1 VALAID
7 ASSPAATTVSGVSTT
22 PISTASF
29 NPPAGSY
36 LVVAFSANTASGVTP
51 GTPTI
56 TDNLGTPLTYNL
68 RQWKTR
74 ATAPTAN
81 GQVAIWTAP
90 VVSGGSMIVS
100 VTTGT
105 ASGNQ
110 QTALKV
116 WVITGQDSVTPV
128 GTNGKN
134 ASTSASSI
142 SQSYT
147 GAGTGGWGF
156 LVTCDW
162 SALGSFTAGSGCAVD
177 ATGTV
182 PTTQFSYAFAR
193 RTLADDTNGGSNSL
207 NVNAAGSSTDLSWA
221 WLEMLPPATGSVV
234 PVYWEG
240 RRRGLALPRLW
251 RGRSVSPPQTQFAV
265 PPVFPPAGV
274 HQPRQLRGLLPRRA
288 RTVTPVPAQVVVQPP
303 AFVPVMVRARKVITG
318 LRRSRGFHPL
328 GSRMP
333 AHQQGLRPR
342 LKLPKLTRSR
352 VANPVPAQVVL
363 TAPAYPPQGWRARI
377 KVVRQ
382 ARGRTA
388 VVVPPQTAV
397 VVATWLPGL
406 ARARTKLVKLIRA
419 RISAPV
425 HSHAAPSASRARPKP
440 LLRQVVV
447 RRTRITAPPAPQVAP
462 PARSVRIAAKV
473 LRLVRGRSRSVVPP
487 QIILIAPG
495 YPPAPIRIRRTLFK
509 ARLRRGVTDGW
520 ITTVVD
526 CHLPRPGSG
535 LTTRPTGTTLRPTG
549 TTGRP
554 GAGLTVRPSTG
565 DTPNP
570 C

>member
-90 VVSGGSMIVS
+90 VVSGGAMIVS

-116 WVITGQDSVTPV
+116 WVVTGQDSVTPV

-162 SALGSFTAGSGCAVD
+162 SALGSFTAGTGCTVD

-193 RTLADDTNGGSNSL
+193 RTVADDTNGGSNSL

-221 WLEMLPPATGSVV
+221 WLEMLPPSSSGTAPQAQVIPASAGTTRISPIVV
-234 PVYWEG
+234 APTIG
-240 RRRGLALPRLW
+240 
-251 RGRSVSPPQTQFAV
+251 PPQVIRLAPITALQFPRVLPAPFPTAV
-265 PPVFPPAGV
+265 TPP
-274 HQPRQLRGLLPRRA
+274 LLP
-288 RTVTPVPAQVVVQPP
+288 
-303 AFVPVMVRARKVITG
+303 AFA
-318 LRRSRGFHPL
+318 
-328 GSRMP
+328 
-333 AHQQGLRPR
+333 
-342 LKLPKLTRSR
+342 
-352 VANPVPAQVVL
+352 
-363 TAPAYPPQGWRARI
+363 API
-377 KVVRQ
+377 LVVRQ
-382 ARGRTA
+382 AQPLRRATVTVSSAQIAGTPPLPLA
-388 VVVPPQTAV
+388 VTVAVEQFRPAVVPPIVLTPPILAPPAQPAAVLVAAQQFRPQSAPPV
-397 VVATWLPGL
+397 VVNPALPGL
-406 ARARTKLVKLIRA
+406 PVP
-419 RISAPV
+419 SAPFWINPSRSQPPLAAV
-425 HSHAAPSASRARPKP
+425 TSITPPSLPQAPAPITVASARPQALLAAVITLVPAALPQAAAP
-440 LLRQVVV
+440 VVV
-447 RRTRITAPPAPQVAP
+447 VTSTWRPRQPQISLCRPALSAATAGILSAPIVVAPTFAVRSAVRPLTLVGVTAPPGPDIDITVGRPRTPWTAELAPTWTA
-462 PARSVRIAAKV
+462 
-473 LRLVRGRSRSVVPP
+473 
-487 QIILIAPG
+487 
-495 YPPAPIRIRRTLFK
+495 
-509 ARLRRGVTDGW
+509 
-520 ITTVVD
+520 TTVRSHWDTDLEQTWTV
-526 CHLPRPGSG
+526 GG
-535 LTTRPTGTTLRPTG
+535 LQ
-549 TTGRP
+549 
-554 GAGLTVRPSTG
+554 
-565 DTPNP
+565 
-570 C
+570 